1 MHFMS
6 LCLCERVEAIN
17 TSLAIQPIL
26 VVASRKAHTDTIY
39 FTGLRNTAKLLISC
53 TWTHV
58 WLVFVCLCVSV
69 CILGK
74 RKSYIVMQA
83 KKLFLSKLLDCV
95 SFSKHYSIVC
105 LFYTVAQSLQY
116 CGLLSIT

>member
-53 TWTHV
+53 TCTHV
-58 WLVFVCLCVSV
+58 WLVCLCVCMLVFASWEKGNHILSCRQKTILIKTFGL
-69 CILGK
+69 CIFQ
-74 RKSYIVMQA
+74 QA
-83 KKLFLSKLLDCV
+83 L
-95 SFSKHYSIVC
+95 
-105 LFYTVAQSLQY
+105 
-116 CGLLSIT
+116 